1 MTPVIDMRR
10 IVFSVT
16 IFLLTS
22 CATAYQP
29 LGSTGGYSDVQFGK
43 KTFKVVFTGNGNTSQ
58 QRAEDLA
65 LLRASELT
73 LIHGFRYFVVDSAE
87 SRNRHGFI
95 ADTSPVWAS
104 FTTSTGSR
112 VIMIISCLKYKPV
125 ESNRKIFDAR
135 FLAASIRKNYDLGGE
150 NNIGDTVQNTS
161 KPSVHSSKNL
171 PLSETNS
178 DETIP
183 YRFYQF
189 GPNSLREFMSGGR
202 NLSTAH
208 GKNFF
213 TDFLSSLWYINF
225 KKTHQRNPV
234 IAIIDQGKAEAV
246 HPRQVWIPVHGGL
259 FYSAGGQPSW
269 ADKDYLQEILLK
281 SGKIGV
287 VIYKHRELSSGERL
301 FQMKHAASRYIK
313 EPGHLEGADAV
324 LILKKK
330 KFRMQPLTFKPEN
343 LDFPVVIAKVTP
355 VWLDIKLIDIA
366 TDELLWTHLY
376 PLTLEINDTYCK
388 PPEPGLTET
397 PNFSNSCFSP
407 KRRVVQDD
415 NAPSPEM
422 NNGPGPV
429 ANPYGR

>member
-1 MTPVIDMRR
+1 M
-10 IVFSVT
+10 T

-29 LGSTGGYSDVQFGK
+29 LGSTGGYSDIQFGE
-43 KTFKVVFTGNGNTSQ
+43 KTYKVTFTGNANTTQ

-73 LIHGFRYFVVDSAE
+73 LNHGFRYFVIDSAE

-95 ADTSPVWAS
+95 ANTSPVWAS
-104 FTTSTGSR
+104 FTTSTGSK

-125 ESNRKIFDAR
+125 GSNRKIFDAS
-135 FLAASIRKNYDLGGE
+135 FLAASIRKNYGLGE
-150 NNIGDTVQNTS
+150 ESNTEDTVQKAFMES
-161 KPSVHSSKNL
+161 GKASKNL
-171 PLSETNS
+171 PLSEANP

-189 GPNSLREFMSGGR
+189 GPKPLREFWTAAM
-202 NLSTAH
+202 NLSSAY

-213 TDFLSSLWYINF
+213 TDFLSSPWYANF
-225 KKTHQRNPV
+225 KKTHKRNPA
-234 IAIIDQGKAEAV
+234 IAIIEQGKAESV
-246 HPRQVWIPVHGGL
+246 HSPTQFWIPVHGGV

-269 ADKDYLQEILLK
+269 ADKDYLQETLLK

-301 FQMKHAASRYIK
+301 FQMRHDAGRYMK

-330 KFRMQPLTFKPEN
+330 KFSMAPLTFKPEN
-343 LDFPVVIAKVTP
+343 LDLPVVIAGVTP

-376 PLTLEINDTYCK
+376 PLTLEVNDTYCK
-388 PPEPGLTET
+388 PPEPGFTKM
-397 PNFSNSCFSP
+397 PNFSNSCFHP
-407 KRRVVQDD
+407 
-415 NAPSPEM
+415 N
-422 NNGPGPV
+422 
-429 ANPYGR
+429 